1 MVSTSIL
8 LASMKNLEL
17 ARLNDVHV
25 DHLDMFL
32 PPDIDISGEGHMGL
46 VSHGSGGGQEIVDVS
61 HSSEDRLLDIP
72 WTELCSKS
80 RSRCRKLNF
89 LSNGGRSYLER

>member
-1 MVSTSIL
+1 MGVDKID
-8 LASMKNLEL
+8 NGDEL
-17 ARLNDVHV
+17 GRRPEHRVHGI